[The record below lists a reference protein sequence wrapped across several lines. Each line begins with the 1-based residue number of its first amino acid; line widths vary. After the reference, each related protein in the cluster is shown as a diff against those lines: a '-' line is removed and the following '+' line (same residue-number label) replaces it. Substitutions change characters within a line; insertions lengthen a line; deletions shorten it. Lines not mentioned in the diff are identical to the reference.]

1 MSDIVFHTLLIWFRL
16 DHVNFN
22 ICMHNIGTV
31 HDVISPTIS
40 GQQIEMILQLLIHT
54 SKLWATS
61 DF

>member
-40 GQQIEMILQLLIHT
+40 GQQIEMIL
-54 SKLWATS
+54 
-61 DF
+61 